1 MRDIHDKKHNF
12 IIAHAVYY
20 AVRADFNSKKG
31 HSAGIGATQD
41 LLDGDA
47 SIGQIMVKVG
57 WSKVDTVRR
66 YVGVTSIA
74 AMSSRNTP
82 KIEPAAH
89 SRPSIQSRFD
99 AIAATLTQHGQ
110 KNIFE
115 IVAN

>member
-74 AMSSRNTP
+74 AMSSGTLQRLSPRHIADLQSNHDLMRSP
-82 KIEPAAH
+82 PPLPSMVRKIY
-89 SRPSIQSRFD
+89 
-99 AIAATLTQHGQ
+99 L
-110 KNIFE
+110 K
-115 IVAN
+115 